1 MSNLKTVMVRSG
13 FSKGLRAVM
22 QCDPPMLDVPLVDA
36 STHRLSDYRV
46 QLTCT
51 GYDSDTA
58 TSARRS
64 MEFTAKF
71 YEAFRGERLAVDP
84 DTVPVVQVVTGKLPV
99 QVIEVN
105 ALVSDEAV
113 IRRDRILLDA
123 SLLEHGGL
131 LQGFDNHGDPRNEF
145 PELVDPVW
153 GSGLTITRVTQI
165 NAQFFVEVAADQS

>member
-1 MSNLKTVMVRSG
+1 MPNLKTVMVRSG
-13 FSKGLRAVM
+13 YFKNLRAVM

-51 GYDSDTA
+51 GYNSD
-58 TSARRS
+58 
-64 MEFTAKF
+64 MVLVFPDNVEFTAMF
-71 YEAFRGERLAVDP
+71 YEAFQDERLSATSDA
-84 DTVPVVQVVTGKLPV
+84 VPVTQVVTGKLPV
-99 QVIEVN
+99 QIINVN
-105 ALVSDEAV
+105 ARVSDGAV

-123 SLLEHGGL
+123 GLLEHGGL
-131 LQGFDNHGDPRNEF
+131 LQGFDNHGGPRNEF

-165 NAQFFVEVAADQS
+165 NAQSFVEVAADQS